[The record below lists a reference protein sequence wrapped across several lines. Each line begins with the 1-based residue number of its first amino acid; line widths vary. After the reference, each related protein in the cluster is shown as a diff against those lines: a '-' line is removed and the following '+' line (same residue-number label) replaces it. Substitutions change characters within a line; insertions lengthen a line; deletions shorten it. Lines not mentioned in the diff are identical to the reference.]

1 MSEVLGPPLARWLF
15 FAGTLLVTGV
25 VAWRGAVVPRL
36 RAHLGE
42 THPEREHPE
51 VTALERRMA
60 GAGVA
65 VSLVLVLA
73 WGLRLWLQ
81 VQEFRDP
88 FAPLSEDLAFLLR
101 NTFWGTVWMGQGAL
115 LGLLGTSFLLLRGPW
130 SGRPPPPPGLTPEGI
145 PRTAPRALEL
155 PPPWW
160 PALVGVVGLCLSLG
174 LTSHAMSV
182 PVNRGM
188 AVALDAGH
196 VLAAG
201 AWVGTLALILAVTP
215 ATGPGGQR
223 EPRILASQLRAFSP
237 LAMVSVGGLVFLGVV
252 LSGLHVHEWG
262 VLWREPYGRILSLKI
277 LAALGVMG
285 LGWLNWQRGLAR
297 ADTPGGARWVRRSAW
312 MEVAAAGVV
321 LLLTALL
328 VATPLPPGAH

>member
-1 MSEVLGPPLARWLF
+1 MMEILGPPLARWLF
-15 FAGTLLVTGV
+15 FAGVLLLTGV

-36 RAHLGE
+36 RLHLGE

-51 VTALERRMA
+51 VVALERRMA
-60 GAGVA
+60 GAGA
-65 VSLVLVLA
+65 LLSLLLLVA
-73 WGLRLWLQ
+73 WGLRLWIQL
-81 VQEFRDP
+81 QEFRDP
-88 FAPLSEDLAFLLR
+88 FAPLSEDLAFLIR
-101 NTFWGTVWMGQGAL
+101 NTFWGTVWMGQGVLLAL
-115 LGLLGTSFLLLRGPW
+115 VGATFLLLRGPW

-155 PPPWW
+155 PGPWW
-160 PALVGVVGLCLSLG
+160 PAAGGVMGLSLSLG

-196 VLAAG
+196 ILAGG
-201 AWVGTLALILAVTP
+201 AWVGTLALILTLSP
-215 ATGPGGQR
+215 RPGPGAQPG
-223 EPRILASQLRAFSP
+223 PRLLAAQLRAFSP
-237 LAMVSVGGLVFLGVV
+237 LAMVSVGGVVFLGVI
-252 LSGLHVHEWG
+252 LSGLHLHEWA
-262 VLWREPYGRILSLKI
+262 VLWREPYGRTLSLKI

-285 LGWLNWQRGLAR
+285 MGWVNWRLGLPR

-312 MEVAAAGVV
+312 MEVAAAAVV